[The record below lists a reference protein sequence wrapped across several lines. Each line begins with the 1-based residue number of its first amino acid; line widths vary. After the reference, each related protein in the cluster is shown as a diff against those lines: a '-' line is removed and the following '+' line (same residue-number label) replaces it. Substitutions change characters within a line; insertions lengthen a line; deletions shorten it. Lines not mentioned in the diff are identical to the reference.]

1 MGAEKW
7 ERPPCSAE
15 PSWYHAR
22 MQIGAQKVVSIAYTL
37 KNQAGEVMDTS
48 VGGPPLVYIQGVGSL
63 VPGLEKALEGKSSGD
78 HVDVTVTPAEGYG
91 ERDESLIRKIP
102 IRKLPDGKAAA
113 GQRVKVQ
120 TDRGPMTLLVVAVQG
135 DYATV
140 DPNHPLSGQTLHF
153 VVDVVEVR
161 DATAEELAHGHA
173 HAPGDH
179 HH

>member
-1 MGAEKW
+1 MFSVAPGEVTADN
-7 ERPPCSAE
+7 AN
-15 PSWYHAR
+15 AL
-22 MQIGAQKVVSIAYTL
+22 AQKL
-37 KNQAGEVMDTS
+37 
-48 VGGPPLVYIQGVGSL
+48 
-63 VPGLEKALEGKSSGD
+63 SSEL
-78 HVDVTVTPAEGYG
+78 TA
-91 ERDESLIRKIP
+91 
-102 IRKLPDGKAAA
+102 DGKATA

-153 VVDVVEVR
+153 AVEVIEVR